1 MSRFAR
7 ILKQDK
13 VFLDGSMGTMLQQ
26 RGLKLGELPEL
37 LNLTRPELVEEVHRG
52 YIRAGAEIIYTNTF
66 GLNARKLRG
75 SGHTVEEVL
84 QAAVSIAKRA
94 ASGSGALVALD
105 LGPIGELLYP
115 SGSLRFDEAYE
126 LFKEL
131 ALEGER
137 AGVDLVAAETLT
149 DLGEARAALLAV
161 KENTALPILVT
172 MSFDESG
179 RSFQGVLPES
189 MAQVLTGLG
198 ADAIGVNCSLGP
210 RQLVPIVEKI
220 AQNTTLPLAVKAN
233 AGLPRPDGSGY
244 DLSAEEFA
252 AAMQGFAALGVKLY
266 GGCCGTEPSFISA
279 MKKALD
285 GEIPAIRELQPPLL
299 LCSPSRALCLCGH
312 AHVIGERI
320 NPTGRKPMQ
329 QALKKGDVGY
339 ILSLAIEQQQAGAEI
354 LDINVGLPGLHEPAT
369 MKKVVEELQG
379 VSDLPLQIDSS
390 DPEAIE
396 AGLRAFHGLGIVNSV
411 NGKAESLQAILPL
424 AKKYGACVLGL
435 TLDEGGIPKDA
446 EGRIAIAE
454 RILSAAIAAG
464 IPKEKVFID
473 CLTLTVS
480 AQPEQATETLK
491 ALSFVRRELGLQ
503 TVLGV
508 SNISFGLP
516 AREIVNQNFLAMAM
530 QAGLTLPILNP
541 GVRSMVDAVSAYNL
555 LAGGDKRAE
564 RYIARV
570 SGRSQ
575 ERAAPP
581 LSQAISPGGLI
592 AAVEAGLKEECARQA
607 KGLLEELPP
616 LEIVETALIPAL
628 DIVGQ
633 KYERG
638 KLFLPQLIAAASA
651 AEGAFAEIRRALSK
665 SGETRLSKGKI
676 LLATVKGDIHDI
688 GKNIVKVV
696 LENYGF
702 EVFDLGRDVEPS
714 LVVETA
720 MREKIALI
728 GLSALMTTTLP
739 SMEATIRALKESG
752 HPCKTMVGGAVLT
765 ADYAREIG
773 ADFYARDAKQSAD
786 IARRFF
792 QGAEAGA

>member
-7 ILKQDK
+7 ILKQNK

-52 YIRAGAEIIYTNTF
+52 YLSAGAEILYTNTF

-75 SGHTVEEVL
+75 SGHTVEEL
-84 QAAVSIAKRA
+84 LEAAVAVARCA
-94 ASGSGALVALD
+94 AGGSNALIALD
-105 LGPIGELLYP
+105 VGPIGELLYP
-115 SGSLRFDEAYE
+115 AGSLRFDEAYE

-131 ALEGER
+131 AVGGER
-137 AGVDLVAAETLT
+137 AGVDLVVAETLT
-149 DLGEARAALLAV
+149 DLGEARAALLAI
-161 KENTALPILVT
+161 KENTALPAIVT

-210 RQLVPIVEKI
+210 KQLVPIVKTI
-220 AQNTTLPLAVKAN
+220 AQNTALPLVVKAN

-244 DLSAEEFA
+244 DLSAGEFA
-252 AAMQGFAALGVKLY
+252 AAMREFAALGVKFY

-279 MKKALD
+279 MIKALN
-285 GEIPAIRELQPPLL
+285 GEIPAERELHPPLML
-299 LCSPSRALCLCGH
+299 ASPSRALCLCGH

-320 NPTGRKPMQ
+320 NPSGRKPMQ
-329 QALKKGDVGY
+329 QALKKGDLGY
-339 ILSLAIEQQQAGAEI
+339 VLSLGIEQQRAGAEI
-354 LDINVGLPGLHEPAT
+354 LDVNVGLPGLDEPAT
-369 MKKVVEELQG
+369 MKRLVEELQG

-390 DPEAIE
+390 DPAAIE
-396 AGLRAFHGLGIVNSV
+396 AGLRAFHGIAIINSV
-411 NGKAESLQAILPL
+411 SGKTESLKEILPL

-435 TLDEGGIPKDA
+435 ALDENGIPNDA
-446 EGRIAIAE
+446 EGRVAIAK
-454 RILSAAIAAG
+454 RILSAALEVG
-464 IPKEKVFID
+464 IPQEKVFID

-480 AQPEQATETLK
+480 AQPEQAKETLK
-491 ALSFVRRELGLQ
+491 ALSIVRHELGLQ

-516 AREIVNQNFLAMAM
+516 AREIVNQNFLAMAL

-541 GVRSMVDAVSAYNL
+541 GVRPMVDAVFAYNL
-555 LAGGDKRAE
+555 LADGDARAE

-570 SGRSQ
+570 SGR
-575 ERAAPP
+575 EGEAPAPAAAREIGPE
-581 LSQAISPGGLI
+581 GLM

-607 KGLLEELPP
+607 KGLLEALPP
-616 LEIVETALIPAL
+616 LEIVEIALIPAL
-628 DIVGQ
+628 DQVGQ

-651 AEGAFAEIRRALSK
+651 AEGAFAQIRLALAK
-665 SGETRLSKGKI
+665 GGEARLSKGKI

-702 EVFDLGRDVEPS
+702 EVFDLGRDVEPA
-714 LVVETA
+714 LVVEIA
-720 MREKIALI
+720 MRENIALV

-739 SMEATIRALKESG
+739 SMERTIRALKASG

-773 ADFYARDAKQSAD
+773 ADFYAKDAKQSAD
-786 IARRFF
+786 IARRLFA
-792 QGAEAGA
+792 GAEERA